1 MAALIFSR
9 VTFAGLLLNFAAIPL
24 MFGLVP
30 PGSVRQVVENL
41 VAAASPSERTSS
53 AGPEAH
59 QRASRVLA
67 MGAAQS
73 IGFI

>member
-1 MAALIFSR
+1 MRSVDVADLLSR
-9 VTFAGLLLNFAAIPL
+9 
-24 MFGLVP
+24 
-30 PGSVRQVVENL
+30 
-41 VAAASPSERTSS
+41 
-53 AGPEAH
+53 PEAH